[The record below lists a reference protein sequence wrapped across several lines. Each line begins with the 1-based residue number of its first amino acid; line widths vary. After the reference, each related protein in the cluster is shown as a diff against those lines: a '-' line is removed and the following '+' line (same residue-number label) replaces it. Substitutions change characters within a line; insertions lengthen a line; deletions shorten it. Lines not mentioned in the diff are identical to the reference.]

1 MTGRDGFLLQRK
13 PPHTIILVDLPK
25 YPVIAPPMVKITIWK
40 FQNYICQGRSYG
52 RVFWEVLSTNQ
63 ALSYAVAFFVK
74 GSRVCRFWY
83 QLYGFCWS
91 WYTLYGF
98 NIKFEFNSGGCSSS
112 KWGSNVVTNISMHTH
127 HMLLVCI
134 LPNYFTFLYPPL
146 MIFKF
151 ICASKMLSR
160 RNMTGFDRVT
170 KTFTL
175 YIFPPIV
182 TVLEPPLNFE
192 FVRN

>member
-1 MTGRDGFLLQRK
+1 MNTGAYGLVQAWSQVGKKGGWAGFL
-13 PPHTIILVDLPK
+13 
-25 YPVIAPPMVKITIWK
+25 KISK
-40 FQNYICQGRSYG
+40 LYLYQGRSYG

-74 GSRVCRFWY
+74 GSRLCRFWY

-98 NIKFEFNSGGCSSS
+98 NIIFEFTRGGCSSS

-127 HMLLVCI
+127 CMLLVCI

-146 MIFKF
+146 MIFQF
-151 ICASKMLSR
+151 IFVLKMPSR
-160 RNMTGFDRVT
+160 RNMTALNLVT
-170 KTFTL
+170 NN
-175 YIFPPIV
+175 V
-182 TVLEPPLNFE
+182 
-192 FVRN
+192 